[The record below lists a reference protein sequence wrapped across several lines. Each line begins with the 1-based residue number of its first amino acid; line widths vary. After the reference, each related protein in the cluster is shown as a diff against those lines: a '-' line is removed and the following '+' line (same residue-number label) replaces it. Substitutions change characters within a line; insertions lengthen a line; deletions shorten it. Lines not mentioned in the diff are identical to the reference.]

1 MNLLKTSQNSLV
13 AIVVA
18 ASILFASC
26 NYHSTTASE
35 TTVVQEQNTYNHH
48 PSHIKYSKH
57 AKCRMECRH
66 IDETEIKE
74 VIEHGEINYKKSNL
88 QNDDCHKRYAVEG
101 FSKEQQHL
109 RIIVAGCN
117 DDLTVITCIDLGK
130 EFECHCPGDEK

>member
-1 MNLLKTSQNSLV
+1 MIAVVV
-13 AIVVA
+13 AI
-18 ASILFASC
+18 SFIFSSC
-26 NYHSTTASE
+26 HSRSSE
-35 TTVVQEQNTYNHH
+35 AKEINNVQQQETYNHH

-66 IDETEIKE
+66 IDEREIKD

-117 DDLTVITCIDLGK
+117 DELTVITCIDLGK
-130 EFECHCPGDEK
+130 QFECHCPGDESK

>member
-1 MNLLKTSQNSLV
+1 MIAAVVAVSLFVSSCNNRSEKPSGKSLV
-13 AIVVA
+13 QQ
-18 ASILFASC
+18 
-26 NYHSTTASE
+26 
-35 TTVVQEQNTYNHH
+35 QEAYNHH

-66 IDETEIKE
+66 IDETEIKD

-117 DDLTVITCIDLGK
+117 DELTVITCIDLGK
-130 EFECHCPGDEK
+130 EFECHCPGDESK